1 MVKSPCKPSVA
12 SDALGN
18 LGAPPTWFRPHQKG
32 PGVRRSEPGG
42 FVMGIPIPR
51 WRIGGS
57 PMFGNPH
64 VRTIYIILYITFYT
78 GEDHTIYSK
87 YVYIYIIY
95 IQLYTQTSL
104 GIALS
109 CLHTMVYQRIAWHAK
124 HIAEFHRVTQR
135 CSGSSSPSWKNR
147 ASPRLCQ

>member
-1 MVKSPCKPSVA
+1 MP
-12 SDALGN
+12 

-32 PGVRRSEPGG
+32 PGVRRSAPGG

-51 WRIGGS
+51 WRIRGSPGS

-64 VRTIYIILYITFYT
+64 VRTIYIILDITFHT

-87 YVYIYIIY
+87 YIYVYIYIYIYYIY
-95 IQLYTQTSL
+95 ICILYIYIICIYINTQTSL

-109 CLHTMVYQRIAWHAK
+109 CLHNMVYQRIAWHAK
-124 HIAEFHRVTQR
+124 PAEFHRVTQR
-135 CSGSSSPSWKNR
+135 CSGSSASPS
-147 ASPRLCQ
+147 